1 MLLERLSGREA
12 PLTVLVKEANGS
24 QPSEGKDFGKWRK
37 ENCSCLFSAGDF
49 DQVILLSESVSFFV
63 KKKKKEI
70 IFFIESTW
78 ALEQACH
85 GFMSPSPPTFLLWDL
100 GQGIPSLISS
110 FLPSG
115 FGPVSEGLLGELTEK
130 TCKGQCT
137 VPGA

>member
-1 MLLERLSGREA
+1 
-12 PLTVLVKEANGS
+12 
-24 QPSEGKDFGKWRK
+24 
-37 ENCSCLFSAGDF
+37 
-49 DQVILLSESVSFFV
+49 
-63 KKKKKEI
+63 
-70 IFFIESTW
+70 
-78 ALEQACH
+78 
-85 GFMSPSPPTFLLWDL
+85 MSPSPPTFLLCDL

>member
-1 MLLERLSGREA
+1 ME
-12 PLTVLVKEANGS
+12 
-24 QPSEGKDFGKWRK
+24 EGK
-37 ENCSCLFSAGDF
+37 LLLP
-49 DQVILLSESVSFFV
+49 LLSCVTLTKSSYSLSQFPSLW
-63 KKKKKEI
+63 KKKKEI

-85 GFMSPSPPTFLLWDL
+85 GFMSPSPPTFLLCDL

-110 FLPSG
+110 FPPPG